1 MVAPVVAAA
10 YVVLAFLLRILLYVL
25 KKLLNQAAKV
35 TTEIVKKHLLPFL
48 KDIGATIAQELI
60 EFIFSFA
67 TEVATDIK
75 KEQRGSTTPQPS
87 GSTKPTAPSRASS
100 VGAWYEVYT
109 KKPILFKSVICKV
122 CCFSNQIGG
131 ATGKAPKKE
140 TIADKVISLWGGLRH
155 LRQKA
160 VQVIFALV
168 DIVME
173 HKCPIKAEVI
183 YDKKTKQPLMVA
195 GANPPRHRFMETPGG
210 DHRIGADVVVV
221 KDIMKAP
228 TIDNIL
234 HWVEIKFLDSKD
246 PPNEKQMRTYS
257 DFLGSSTKLAMIR
270 VSADPKTSDCGC
282 KAKAVPQNT
291 QKPSSTPQGKKTS
304 KVNKMREVWDIVV
317 TNAENLWK

>member
-10 YVVLAFLLRILLYVL
+10 YVVIAFLLRVLLYVL
-25 KKLLNQAAKV
+25 KKLLNQATKV
-35 TTEIVKKHLLPFL
+35 TTEIVKKHLAPFL
-48 KDIGATIAQELI
+48 ADIGASIAQNLI

-67 TEVATDIK
+67 TEVATDIT
-75 KEQRGSTTPQPS
+75 KEQRGSTTPKPS
-87 GSTKPTAPSRASS
+87 GSTKPTAPSRPSS

-140 TIADKVISLWGGLRH
+140 TATDKVISLWGGLRH

-183 YDKKTKQPLMVA
+183 YDKKSKQPLMVA
-195 GANPPRHRFMETPGG
+195 GANPPRHQFMESPGKG
-210 DHRIGADVVVV
+210 RWGADVIVV

-234 HWVEIKFLDSKD
+234 HWVEVKFLDSND
-246 PPNEKQMRTYS
+246 PPDREQMRDYTQ
-257 DFLGSSTKLAMIR
+257 FLGSSTKLAMIR
-270 VSADPKTSDCGC
+270 VSADPKTSDCSC

-317 TNAENLWK
+317 SNAENLWK

>member
-1 MVAPVVAAA
+1 MQYVAIIIAF
-10 YVVLAFLLRILLYVL
+10 VLRALLSIL

-35 TTEIVKKHLLPFL
+35 TTDLVKKHLAPFL
-48 KDIGATIAQELI
+48 ADIGASIAQSI
-60 EFIFSFA
+60 IDFIFSFA

-75 KEQRGSTTPQPS
+75 KEQQGSTIPQPN
-87 GSTKPTAPSRASS
+87 GSTKPTAPSQASR
-100 VGAWYEVYT
+100 VGAWYDIYT

-140 TIADKVISLWGGLRH
+140 SVADKVISLWGGLRH

-183 YDKKTKQPLMVA
+183 YDIRTKQPVMVA
-195 GANPPRHRFMETPGG
+195 GANPPRHKFMETPGG

-234 HWVEIKFLDSKD
+234 HWVEIKFLDSDD
-246 PPNEKQMRTYS
+246 PPDKKQMDKYS
-257 DFLGSSTKLAMIR
+257 LFLSSNSKLAMIR

-282 KAKAVPQNT
+282 REKPLPQNT

-304 KVNKMREVWDIVV
+304 KINQMRELWDIVV
-317 TNAENLWK
+317 TNAENIWK

>member
-10 YVVLAFLLRILLYVL
+10 YVVLAFLLRVLLYVL

-35 TTEIVKKHLLPFL
+35 TTELVKKHLLPFL

-75 KEQRGSTTPQPS
+75 REQRGSTTPQPS

-140 TIADKVISLWGGLRH
+140 TMADKVIGLWGGLRH

-183 YDKKTKQPLMVA
+183 YDKKTKQPLMVT
-195 GANPPRHRFMETPGG
+195 GANPPRHKFMETPGSG
-210 DHRIGADVVVV
+210 RWGADVVVV

-228 TIDNIL
+228 TIDNLL
-234 HWVEIKFLDSKD
+234 HWVEIKFLDSND
-246 PPNEKQMRTYS
+246 PPDREQMDDYT
-257 DFLGSSTKLAMIR
+257 DFLNGSSKLAMIR
-270 VSADPKTSDCGC
+270 VSADPKKSDCGC

-304 KVNKMREVWDIVV
+304 KANKMREIWDVIV

>member
-131 ATGKAPKKE
+131 ATGKAPKKA
-140 TIADKVISLWGGLRH
+140 TATDKIISLWGGLRH

-183 YDKKTKQPLMVA
+183 YDKKTKQPLMVS
-195 GANPPRHRFMETPGG
+195 GANPPRHKFMETPGSG
-210 DHRIGADVVVV
+210 RFGADIIVV

-228 TIDNIL
+228 TLDNIL
-234 HWVEIKFLDSKD
+234 HWVEVKFLDSQD
-246 PPNEKQMRTYS
+246 PPDEEQMDDYTR
-257 DFLGSSTKLAMIR
+257 FLGNSTKLAMIR
-270 VSADPKTSDCGC
+270 VSADPKKSDCGC

-304 KVNKMREVWDIVV
+304 KANKMREIWDVIV

>member
-183 YDKKTKQPLMVA
+183 YDKKTKQPLMVS
-195 GANPPRHRFMETPGG
+195 GANPPRHKFMETPGSG
-210 DHRIGADVVVV
+210 RFGADIIVV

-228 TIDNIL
+228 TLDNIL
-234 HWVEIKFLDSKD
+234 HWVEVKFLDSQD
-246 PPNEKQMRTYS
+246 PPDEEQMDDYTR
-257 DFLGSSTKLAMIR
+257 FLGNSTKLAMIR
-270 VSADPKTSDCGC
+270 VSADPKKSDCGC

>member
-140 TIADKVISLWGGLRH
+140 TATDKVISLWGGLRH

-195 GANPPRHRFMETPGG
+195 GANPPRHQFMESPGKG
-210 DHRIGADVVVV
+210 RWGADVIVV

-234 HWVEIKFLDSKD
+234 HWVEVKFLDSND
-246 PPNEKQMRTYS
+246 PPDREQMRDYTQ
-257 DFLGSSTKLAMIR
+257 FLGSSTKLAMIR

-317 TNAENLWK
+317 SNAENLWK

>member
-10 YVVLAFLLRILLYVL
+10 YVVLAFLLRVLLYVL

-35 TTEIVKKHLLPFL
+35 TTELVKKHLLPFL

-75 KEQRGSTTPQPS
+75 REQRGSTTPQPS

-140 TIADKVISLWGGLRH
+140 TMADKVIGLWGGLRH

-195 GANPPRHRFMETPGG
+195 GANPPRHKFMETPGSG
-210 DHRIGADVVVV
+210 RFGADIIVV
-221 KDIMKAP
+221 KNIMKAP
-228 TIDNIL
+228 TLDNIL
-234 HWVEIKFLDSKD
+234 HWVEIKFIDSKD
-246 PPNEKQMRTYS
+246 DPDREQMDDYT
-257 DFLGSSTKLAMIR
+257 DFLNGSSKLAMIR
-270 VSADPKTSDCGC
+270 VSADPKKSDCGC

-304 KVNKMREVWDIVV
+304 KANKMREIWDVIV

>member
-10 YVVLAFLLRILLYVL
+10 YVVLAFLLRVLLYVL

-35 TTEIVKKHLLPFL
+35 TTELVKKHLLPFL

-87 GSTKPTAPSRASS
+87 GSTKPTAPSRSSS

-140 TIADKVISLWGGLRH
+140 TMADKVIGLWGGLRH
-155 LRQKA
+155 LRKKA

-195 GANPPRHRFMETPGG
+195 GANPPRHKFMETPGSG
-210 DHRIGADVVVV
+210 RFGADIIVV
-221 KDIMKAP
+221 KNIMKAP
-228 TIDNIL
+228 TLDNIL
-234 HWVEIKFLDSKD
+234 HWVEVKFLDSQD
-246 PPNEKQMRTYS
+246 PPDEEQMDDYTR
-257 DFLGSSTKLAMIR
+257 FLGNSTKLAMIR
-270 VSADPKTSDCGC
+270 VSADPKKSDCGC

-304 KVNKMREVWDIVV
+304 KANKMREIWDVIV

>member
-10 YVVLAFLLRILLYVL
+10 YVVLAFLLRVLLYVL

-35 TTEIVKKHLLPFL
+35 TTELVKKHLLPFL

-87 GSTKPTAPSRASS
+87 GSTKPTAPSRSSS

-131 ATGKAPKKE
+131 APGKAPKKE
-140 TIADKVISLWGGLRH
+140 TMADKVIGLWGGLRH

-195 GANPPRHRFMETPGG
+195 GANPPRHKFMETPGSG
-210 DHRIGADVVVV
+210 RFGADIIVV
-221 KDIMKAP
+221 KNIMKAP
-228 TIDNIL
+228 TLDNIL
-234 HWVEIKFLDSKD
+234 HWVEVKFLDSQD
-246 PPNEKQMRTYS
+246 PPDEEQMDDYTR
-257 DFLGSSTKLAMIR
+257 FLGNSTKLAMIR
-270 VSADPKTSDCGC
+270 VSADPKKSDCGC

-304 KVNKMREVWDIVV
+304 KANKMREIWDVIV

>member
-10 YVVLAFLLRILLYVL
+10 YVVIAFLLRVLLYVL

-35 TTEIVKKHLLPFL
+35 TTEIVKKHLAPFL
-48 KDIGATIAQELI
+48 ADIGASIAQNLI

-75 KEQRGSTTPQPS
+75 KEQRGSTTPKPS
-87 GSTKPTAPSRASS
+87 GSTKPTAPSRPSS

-131 ATGKAPKKE
+131 ATGKASKKE
-140 TIADKVISLWGGLRH
+140 TATDKVISLWGGLRH

-183 YDKKTKQPLMVA
+183 YDKKSKQPLMVA
-195 GANPPRHRFMETPGG
+195 GANPPRHQFMESPGKG
-210 DHRIGADVVVV
+210 RWGADVIVV

-234 HWVEIKFLDSKD
+234 HWVEVKFLDSND
-246 PPNEKQMRTYS
+246 PPDREQMRDYTQ
-257 DFLGSSTKLAMIR
+257 FLGSSTKLAMIR

-304 KVNKMREVWDIVV
+304 KFAFFSDFSK
-317 TNAENLWK
+317 

>member
-195 GANPPRHRFMETPGG
+195 GANPPRHKFMETPGSG
-210 DHRIGADVVVV
+210 RFGADIIVV
-221 KDIMKAP
+221 KNIMKAP
-228 TIDNIL
+228 TLDNIL
-234 HWVEIKFLDSKD
+234 HWVEIKFIDSKD
-246 PPNEKQMRTYS
+246 DPDREQMDDYT
-257 DFLGSSTKLAMIR
+257 DFLNGSSKLAMIR
-270 VSADPKTSDCGC
+270 VSADPKKSDCGC

-304 KVNKMREVWDIVV
+304 KANKMREIWDVIV

>member
-10 YVVLAFLLRILLYVL
+10 YVVLAFLLRVLLYVL

-35 TTEIVKKHLLPFL
+35 TTELVKKHLLPFL

-75 KEQRGSTTPQPS
+75 REQRGSTTPKPS

-140 TIADKVISLWGGLRH
+140 TMADKVISLWGGLRH

-195 GANPPRHRFMETPGG
+195 GANPPRHRFMESPGSES
-210 DHRIGADVVVV
+210 RVGADIIIV
-221 KDIMKAP
+221 KDIMKAQP
-228 TIDNIL
+228 LIIFYIGSKLSLLIVMTDREKTKWIL
-234 HWVEIKFLDSKD
+234 MHELQVHL
-246 PPNEKQMRTYS
+246 
-257 DFLGSSTKLAMIR
+257 
-270 VSADPKTSDCGC
+270 
-282 KAKAVPQNT
+282 
-291 QKPSSTPQGKKTS
+291 
-304 KVNKMREVWDIVV
+304 
-317 TNAENLWK
+317 NLL

>member
-1 MVAPVVAAA
+1 MVAPIVAAA
-10 YVVLAFLLRILLYVL
+10 YVVIAFLLRVLLHVL

-35 TTEIVKKHLLPFL
+35 TTELVKKYLAPFL

-75 KEQRGSTTPQPS
+75 REQRASTTPKPS
-87 GSTKPTAPSRASS
+87 GSTKPTASSQASR

-131 ATGKAPKKE
+131 ATGKASKKE
-140 TIADKVISLWGGLRH
+140 TIADKVINLWGGLRH

-183 YDKKTKQPLMVA
+183 YDKKTTHPLMVA
-195 GANPPRHRFMETPGG
+195 GTNPPRHKFMETPGG
-210 DHRIGADVVVV
+210 DHRIGADILIV
-221 KDIMKAP
+221 KNMMKAP
-228 TIDNIL
+228 TLDNIL

-246 PPNEKQMRTYS
+246 PPNRKQMDDYS
-257 DFLGSSTKLAMIR
+257 KFLKGNSKLAMIR
-270 VSADPKTSDCGC
+270 VSANPQDSDCGC

-291 QKPSSTPQGKKTS
+291 QKPNSTPQGKKTS
-304 KVNKMREVWDIVV
+304 KVNQMREVWDIVV
-317 TNAENLWK
+317 SNAENLWK

>member
-195 GANPPRHRFMETPGG
+195 GANPPRHKFMETPGSG
-210 DHRIGADVVVV
+210 RFGADIIVV
-221 KDIMKAP
+221 KNIMKAP
-228 TIDNIL
+228 TLDNIL
-234 HWVEIKFLDSKD
+234 HWVEVKFLDSQD
-246 PPNEKQMRTYS
+246 PPDEEQMDDYTR
-257 DFLGSSTKLAMIR
+257 FLGNSTKLAMIR
-270 VSADPKTSDCGC
+270 VSADPKKSDCGC

>member
-75 KEQRGSTTPQPS
+75 REQRGSTTPQPS

-100 VGAWYEVYT
+100 VGAWYELYT

-140 TIADKVISLWGGLRH
+140 TMADKVIGLWGGLRH

-195 GANPPRHRFMETPGG
+195 GANPPRHQFMESPGKG
-210 DHRIGADVVVV
+210 RWGADVIVV

-234 HWVEIKFLDSKD
+234 HWVEVKFLDSND
-246 PPNEKQMRTYS
+246 PPDREQMRDYTQ
-257 DFLGSSTKLAMIR
+257 FLGSSTKLAMIR
-270 VSADPKTSDCGC
+270 VSADPKTSDCSC

-317 TNAENLWK
+317 SNAENLWK

>member
-1 MVAPVVAAA
+1 MVAPFVAAA
-10 YVVLAFLLRILLYVL
+10 YVVLAFLLRVLLYVL

-35 TTEIVKKHLLPFL
+35 TTELVKKHLLPFL
-48 KDIGATIAQELI
+48 KDIGATIGQELI

-100 VGAWYEVYT
+100 IGAWYDVYT

-140 TIADKVISLWGGLRH
+140 TVTDKVIGLWGGLRH

-183 YDKKTKQPLMVA
+183 YDIKTKQPLMVA
-195 GANPPRHRFMETPGG
+195 GANPPRHKFMETPGSG
-210 DHRIGADVVVV
+210 RFGADVIVV
-221 KDIMKAP
+221 KNIMKAP
-228 TIDNIL
+228 TLDNIL
-234 HWVEIKFLDSKD
+234 HWVEIKFLDSSD
-246 PPNEKQMRTYS
+246 PPNEKQMDDYTR
-257 DFLGSSTKLAMIR
+257 FLGSSTKLAMIR
-270 VSADPKTSDCGC
+270 VSANPKNSDCGC
-282 KAKAVPQNT
+282 KAKAIPQNT

-304 KVNKMREVWDIVV
+304 KANKMREIWDVIV

>member
-35 TTEIVKKHLLPFL
+35 TTELVKKHLLPFL

-75 KEQRGSTTPQPS
+75 REQRGSTTPQPS

-140 TIADKVISLWGGLRH
+140 TMADKVIGLWGGLRH

-183 YDKKTKQPLMVA
+183 YDKKTKQPLMVT
-195 GANPPRHRFMETPGG
+195 GANPPRHKFMETPGSG
-210 DHRIGADVVVV
+210 RWGADVVVV

-228 TIDNIL
+228 TIDNLL
-234 HWVEIKFLDSKD
+234 HWVEIKFLDSND
-246 PPNEKQMRTYS
+246 PPDREQMRDYTQ
-257 DFLGSSTKLAMIR
+257 FLGSSTKLAMIR

-304 KVNKMREVWDIVV
+304 KANKMREVWDIVV
-317 TNAENLWK
+317 SNAENLWK

>member
-10 YVVLAFLLRILLYVL
+10 YVVLAFLLRVLLYVL

-35 TTEIVKKHLLPFL
+35 TTDIVKKHLAPFL
-48 KDIGATIAQELI
+48 ADIGASIAQNLI

-75 KEQRGSTTPQPS
+75 KEQRGSTTPKPS
-87 GSTKPTAPSRASS
+87 GSTKPTAPSRPSS

-140 TIADKVISLWGGLRH
+140 TATDKVISLWGGLRH

-173 HKCPIKAEVI
+173 HKSPIKAEVI

-195 GANPPRHRFMETPGG
+195 GANPPRHQFMESPGKG
-210 DHRIGADVVVV
+210 RWGADVIVV

-234 HWVEIKFLDSKD
+234 HWVEVKFLDSND
-246 PPNEKQMRTYS
+246 PPDREQMRDYTQ
-257 DFLGSSTKLAMIR
+257 FLGSSTKLAMIR
-270 VSADPKTSDCGC
+270 VSADPKTSDCSC

-317 TNAENLWK
+317 SNAENLWK

>member
-10 YVVLAFLLRILLYVL
+10 YVVLAFLLRVLLYVL

-35 TTEIVKKHLLPFL
+35 TTELVKKHLLPFL

-75 KEQRGSTTPQPS
+75 REQRGSTTPQPS

-140 TIADKVISLWGGLRH
+140 TMADKVIGLWGGLRH

-183 YDKKTKQPLMVA
+183 YDKKTKQPLMVT
-195 GANPPRHRFMETPGG
+195 GANPPRHKFMETPGSG
-210 DHRIGADVVVV
+210 RWGADVVVV

-228 TIDNIL
+228 TIDNLL
-234 HWVEIKFLDSKD
+234 HWVEIKFLDSND
-246 PPNEKQMRTYS
+246 PPDREQMRDYTQ
-257 DFLGSSTKLAMIR
+257 FLGSSTKLAMIR

-304 KVNKMREVWDIVV
+304 KANKMREVWDIVV
-317 TNAENLWK
+317 SNAENLWK

>member
-1 MVAPVVAAA
+1 MVAPIVAAA
-10 YVVLAFLLRILLYVL
+10 YVVIAFLLRVLLHVL

-35 TTEIVKKHLLPFL
+35 TTELVKKYLAPFL

-75 KEQRGSTTPQPS
+75 REQRASTTPKPS
-87 GSTKPTAPSRASS
+87 GSTKPTAPSQASR

-131 ATGKAPKKE
+131 ATGKASKKE
-140 TIADKVISLWGGLRH
+140 TIADKVINLWGGLRH

-195 GANPPRHRFMETPGG
+195 GTNPPRHKFMETPGSG
-210 DHRIGADVVVV
+210 RLGADILIV
-221 KDIMKAP
+221 KNMMKAP
-228 TIDNIL
+228 TLDNIL
-234 HWVEIKFLDSKD
+234 HWVEIKFIDSDDKPD
-246 PPNEKQMRTYS
+246 RDQMDRYVE
-257 DFLGSSTKLAMIR
+257 LLSSNSKLAMIR
-270 VSADPKTSDCGC
+270 VSANPKDSDCGC

-304 KVNKMREVWDIVV
+304 NVNKMREVWDIVV
-317 TNAENLWK
+317 SNAENLWK

>member
-10 YVVLAFLLRILLYVL
+10 YVVLAFLLRVLLYVL

-35 TTEIVKKHLLPFL
+35 TTELVKKHLLPFL

-75 KEQRGSTTPQPS
+75 REQRGSTTPQPS

-140 TIADKVISLWGGLRH
+140 TMADKVIGLWGGLRH

-183 YDKKTKQPLMVA
+183 YDKKTKQPLMVT
-195 GANPPRHRFMETPGG
+195 GANPPRHKFMETPGSG
-210 DHRIGADVVVV
+210 RWGADVVVV

-228 TIDNIL
+228 TIDNLL
-234 HWVEIKFLDSKD
+234 HWVEIKFLDSND
-246 PPNEKQMRTYS
+246 PPDKKQMDKYS
-257 DFLGSSTKLAMIR
+257 LFLSSNSKLAMIR
-270 VSADPKTSDCGC
+270 VSADPKKSDCGC
-282 KAKAVPQNT
+282 KAKAVPQST

-304 KVNKMREVWDIVV
+304 KANKMREIWDVIV

>member
-10 YVVLAFLLRILLYVL
+10 YVVLAFLPRVLLYVL

-35 TTEIVKKHLLPFL
+35 TTELVKKHLLPFL

-87 GSTKPTAPSRASS
+87 GSTKPTAPSRSSS

-140 TIADKVISLWGGLRH
+140 TMADKVIGLWGGLRH

-195 GANPPRHRFMETPGG
+195 GANPPRHKFMETPGSG
-210 DHRIGADVVVV
+210 RFGADIIVV
-221 KDIMKAP
+221 KNIMKAP
-228 TIDNIL
+228 TLDNIL
-234 HWVEIKFLDSKD
+234 HWVEVKFLDSQD
-246 PPNEKQMRTYS
+246 PPDEEQMDDYTR
-257 DFLGSSTKLAMIR
+257 FLGNSTKLAMIR
-270 VSADPKTSDCGC
+270 VSADPKKSDCGC

-304 KVNKMREVWDIVV
+304 KANKMREIWDVIV

>member
-140 TIADKVISLWGGLRH
+140 TATDKVISLWGGLRH

-183 YDKKTKQPLMVA
+183 YDKKTKQPLMVS
-195 GANPPRHRFMETPGG
+195 GANPPRHKFMETPGSG
-210 DHRIGADVVVV
+210 RFGADIIVV

-228 TIDNIL
+228 TLDNIL
-234 HWVEIKFLDSKD
+234 HWVEVKFLDSQD
-246 PPNEKQMRTYS
+246 PPDEEQMDDYTR
-257 DFLGSSTKLAMIR
+257 FLGNSTKLAMIR
-270 VSADPKTSDCGC
+270 VSADPKKSDCGC

-304 KVNKMREVWDIVV
+304 KANKMREIWDVIV

>member
-10 YVVLAFLLRILLYVL
+10 YVVLAFLLRVLLYVL

-35 TTEIVKKHLLPFL
+35 TTELVKKHLLPFL

-100 VGAWYEVYT
+100 VGAWYELYT

-140 TIADKVISLWGGLRH
+140 TMADKVIGLWGGLRH

-195 GANPPRHRFMETPGG
+195 GANPPRHKFMETPGSG
-210 DHRIGADVVVV
+210 RFGADIIVV
-221 KDIMKAP
+221 KNIMKAP
-228 TIDNIL
+228 TLDNIL
-234 HWVEIKFLDSKD
+234 HWVEIKFIDSKD
-246 PPNEKQMRTYS
+246 DPDREQMDDYT
-257 DFLGSSTKLAMIR
+257 DFLNGSSKLAMIR
-270 VSADPKTSDCGC
+270 VSADPKKSDCGC

-304 KVNKMREVWDIVV
+304 KANKMREIWDVIV

>member
-10 YVVLAFLLRILLYVL
+10 YVVLAFLLRVLLYVL

-35 TTEIVKKHLLPFL
+35 TTDIVKKHLAPFL
-48 KDIGATIAQELI
+48 ADIGASIAQNLI

-75 KEQRGSTTPQPS
+75 KEQRGSTTPKPS
-87 GSTKPTAPSRASS
+87 GSTKPTAPSRPSN

-140 TIADKVISLWGGLRH
+140 TMADKVISLWGGLRH

-183 YDKKTKQPLMVA
+183 YDKKTKQPLMVS
-195 GANPPRHRFMETPGG
+195 GANPPRHKFMETPGSG
-210 DHRIGADVVVV
+210 RFGADIIFQLCQIHQTKVTILEHDN
-221 KDIMKAP
+221 DIS
-228 TIDNIL
+228 L
-234 HWVEIKFLDSKD
+234 
-246 PPNEKQMRTYS
+246 EKSLVADVIELMMYFQHDCMAHAH
-257 DFLGSSTKLAMIR
+257 TK
-270 VSADPKTSDCGC
+270 T
-282 KAKAVPQNT
+282 
-291 QKPSSTPQGKKTS
+291 KKRLKNHAS
-304 KVNKMREVWDIVV
+304 
-317 TNAENLWK
+317 

>member
-1 MVAPVVAAA
+1 MVAPVVVAVG
-10 YVVLAFLLRILLYVL
+10 VVLAFLLRVLLYVL

-35 TTEIVKKHLLPFL
+35 TVEIVKKHLVPFL
-48 KDIGATIAQELI
+48 KDIGAMIAQELI

-75 KEQRGSTTPQPS
+75 REERGSTTPKPS
-87 GSTKPTAPSRASS
+87 GSTKPTAPSRGAS

-140 TIADKVISLWGGLRH
+140 TVADKVINLWGGLRH

-183 YDKKTKQPLMVA
+183 YDKKTKQPLMVT
-195 GANPPRHRFMETPGG
+195 GANPPRHQFMETPGSG
-210 DHRIGADVVVV
+210 RWGADVIVV
-221 KDIMKAP
+221 KNIMQAP

-246 PPNEKQMRTYS
+246 DPDPAQIRDYAQ
-257 DFLGSSTKLAMIR
+257 FLGSSNKLAMIR
-270 VSADPKTSDCGC
+270 VSADPKKSDCGC
-282 KAKAVPQNT
+282 KTKAMPQTT

-304 KVNKMREVWDIVV
+304 KANKMREIWDIIV
-317 TNAENLWK
+317 TNAENILK

>member
-10 YVVLAFLLRILLYVL
+10 YVVIAFLLRVLLYVL

-35 TTEIVKKHLLPFL
+35 TTDIVKKHLAPFL
-48 KDIGATIAQELI
+48 ADIGASIAQNLI

-75 KEQRGSTTPQPS
+75 REQRGSTTPQPS

-140 TIADKVISLWGGLRH
+140 TAADKIISLWGGLRH

-173 HKCPIKAEVI
+173 HKCPIKVEVI

-195 GANPPRHRFMETPGG
+195 GVNPPRHQFMESPGKG
-210 DHRIGADVVVV
+210 RWGADVVVV

-234 HWVEIKFLDSKD
+234 HWVEVKFLDSND
-246 PPNEKQMRTYS
+246 PPDREQMRDYTQ
-257 DFLGSSTKLAMIR
+257 FLGSSTKLAMIR
-270 VSADPKTSDCGC
+270 VSANPKTSDCGC

-291 QKPSSTPQGKKTS
+291 QKPSSIPQGKKTS

-317 TNAENLWK
+317 SNAENLWK